1 MARYTIEIYGVCL
14 PKASSRQV
22 ELDLDSE
29 ATLGDVLVALARE
42 APALAGAVLAADGR
56 SLRPPY
62 VMNLNGLDFVD
73 DLGRKPRAGDRILL
87 MAPPAGG

>member
-1 MARYTIEIYGVCL
+1 VVKFTVELYGVCL
-14 PKASSRQV
+14 PKASSRQL

-29 ATLGDVLVALARE
+29 ATLEDVLVALARE
-42 APALAGAVLAADGR
+42 APALAGAVLGADGR

-73 DLGRKPRAGDRILL
+73 DFGLKPQAGDRILL